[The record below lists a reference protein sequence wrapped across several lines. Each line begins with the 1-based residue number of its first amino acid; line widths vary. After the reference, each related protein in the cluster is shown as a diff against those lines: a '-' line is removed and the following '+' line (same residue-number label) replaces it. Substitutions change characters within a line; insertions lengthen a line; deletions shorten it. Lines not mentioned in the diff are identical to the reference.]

1 MVIAEKSRL
10 TAKDLKVRVSGTGPD
25 VVVLPGFVGPY
36 WTAGLDALSANFRVH
51 LLRLPGFEGADVE
64 GGIRRVDEL
73 ASVLKV
79 AMRDAGLL
87 GLPLI
92 GQSFGGW
99 LAAELAL
106 IAQPARLVLV
116 APLGLRIK
124 GESRNDLFDRPREDV
139 LNLVYADMA
148 NAPTDWSTP
157 ADRRN
162 VGSLARFAWNPY
174 LCDLSLET
182 RVQAMSC
189 PTLVLWGDADRVVP
203 STHGNLFAEM
213 IPDAR
218 LELIAG
224 AGHDPLSDQPEL
236 FAALAGEFLAQKESG
251 R

>member
-1 MVIAEKSRL
+1 
-10 TAKDLKVRVSGTGPD
+10 
-25 VVVLPGFVGPY
+25 
-36 WTAGLDALSANFRVH
+36 LDALAANFRIH
-51 LLRLPGFEGADVE
+51 LLRLPGFEGAEVDS
-64 GGIRRVDEL
+64 GIRRVDEL

-106 IAQPARLVLV
+106 IAPPSRLVLV

-124 GESRNDLFDRPREDV
+124 GETRTDLFDRPREDV

-148 NAPTDWSTP
+148 NAPTNWSTP
-157 ADRRN
+157 TDRRN

-182 RVQAMSC
+182 RVQAMGS
-189 PTLVLWGDADRVVP
+189 PTLVLWGDSDQVVP
-203 STHGNLFAEM
+203 STHGAMFADL

-218 LELIAG
+218 LELITG
-224 AGHDPLSDQPEL
+224 AGHDPLSDQPVA
-236 FAALAGEFLAQKESG
+236 FAALAGEFLTQKES
-251 R
+251 